1 MCVKFSLSSNTQ
13 QAHGE
18 REFTAYVEIDSYLV
32 IFSVIRVAWNLQWS
46 EHPCLS

>member
-18 REFTAYVEIDSYLV
+18 RESTAYVEIDICLV
-32 IFSVIRVAWNLQWS
+32 IFSIRVAWNLQWS